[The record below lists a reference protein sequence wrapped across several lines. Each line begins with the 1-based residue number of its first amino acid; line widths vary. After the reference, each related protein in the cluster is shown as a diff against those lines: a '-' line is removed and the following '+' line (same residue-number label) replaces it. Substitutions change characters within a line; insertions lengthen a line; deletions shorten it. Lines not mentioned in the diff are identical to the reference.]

1 MANTAGHSVDDYL
14 ETIYFLAFPVGEY
27 RPADGSPAIAAR
39 IAELLGVS
47 RAAAGEMLKRL
58 AAEGL
63 IERGANKEAIL
74 TVSGKKRAERVVRRH
89 RIVERFL
96 TDYMGIEPA
105 ESHVEADRIG
115 GTFSDDMVDRMNEKL
130 GFPDRC
136 PHGWLVEPKSEQKEN
151 DGLIPLADLEAG
163 RSGEIV
169 ALAEHDG
176 DLLQWFYSEGL
187 VPGARLHVEGHQ
199 AAAGQMKIRIGDRE
213 HAIADKAAGGLFV
226 RIIES

>member
-14 ETIYFLAFPVGEY
+14 ETIYFLAYPVGEY

-63 IERGANKEAIL
+63 VERGPSKEAIL
-74 TVSGKKRAERVVRRH
+74 TDAGLRRAQRVVRRH

-96 TDYMGIEPA
+96 TDYMGIDA
-105 ESHVEADRIG
+105 HESHVEADRIG
-115 GTFSDDMVDRMNEKL
+115 GTFSEAMVDRMNEKL

-136 PHGWLVEPKSEQKEN
+136 PHGWLVEPESERREN
-151 DGLIPLADLEAG
+151 DDLVPLADVEPGA
-163 RSGEIV
+163 SGEIV

-187 VPGARLHVEGHQ
+187 TPGAQIHVEGRQ
-199 AAAGQMKIRIGDRE
+199 AAAGQMKVRVGDRE

-226 RIIES
+226 RIDQG